1 MTKTKVSLFKVN
13 GNNYTIPFILLT
25 TLFLMWG
32 LANNMTDT
40 LLAAF
45 KKIMSMTDFQTS
57 WIQLAFYGSY
67 FLLALPAALF
77 IKRFTYKSGV
87 LLGLGMFIAG
97 SLLFYPASN
106 TQQYSHFLLA
116 LFILAGGLSILET
129 SSNSYVIFLGPEET
143 ATRRLNLAQS
153 FNPIGSI
160 IGVVLSKFFIL
171 SHLNQASVSERA
183 AMSADQ
189 LKIIQTEELNAVMG
203 PYVGV
208 AFVLLL
214 IWIMI
219 AVSKMPKTGD
229 SSGMHFS
236 STVKRIIKNK
246 NYVSGVV
253 AQFFYVGAQIG
264 VWSFTIRYV
273 MQELSVNEES
283 ASSYY
288 IAALVAF
295 TLSRFVFTGLMKYF
309 KPGTLLSVSAGL
321 AIISTLIVI
330 FYGGIVAVISLVS
343 ISAFMSLMFP
353 TIFGL
358 AVKGLGDDTKVA
370 GSGLIMA
377 ILGGALLTAAQGQVS
392 DITGNI
398 HYSFFIPLVCFVVI
412 TFYGFYSNRVKI
424 V

>member
-1 MTKTKVSLFKVN
+1 MKSSTSLFNIN
-13 GNNYTIPFILLT
+13 GKSYLYPFILLT

-45 KKIMSMTDFQTS
+45 KKIMSMSDFQTS

-67 FLLALPAALF
+67 FCLAIPAALF
-77 IKRFTYKSGV
+77 IKRFNYKSGV
-87 LLGLGMFIAG
+87 LLGLGLFIAG
-97 SLLFYPASN
+97 SMAFYPASI
-106 TQQYSHFLLA
+106 TQLYGHFLLA
-116 LFILAGGLSILET
+116 LFVLAGGLSILET
-129 SSNSYVIFLGPEET
+129 SANSYIIFLGPEET

-160 IGVVLSKFFIL
+160 LGVVLSKYFIL
-171 SHLNQASVSERA
+171 SSLHQAGTEARMQ
-183 AMSADQ
+183 MSAGQ
-189 LKIIQTEELNAVMG
+189 LKDIQSEELNAVMG
-203 PYVGV
+203 PYVGI
-208 AFVLLL
+208 AAVLLL
-214 IWIMI
+214 IWLMI
-219 AVSKMPKTGD
+219 AFYKMPKAMDGSELNFIPTIR
-229 SSGMHFS
+229 
-236 STVKRIIKNK
+236 KLLKNR

-273 MQELSVNEES
+273 MLEMELNEEG

-295 TLSRFVFTGLMKYF
+295 TISRFVFTGLMKYF
-309 KPGTLLSVSAGL
+309 KPGNLLAFSAMAAMLCSV
-321 AIISTLIVI
+321 IVI
-330 FYGGIVAVISLVS
+330 FGSGLVAVIALVA

-353 TIFGL
+353 TIFGQ
-358 AVKGLGDDTKVA
+358 AVRGLGADTKIA

-377 ILGGALLTAAQGQVS
+377 ILGGAVLTALQGLIS
-392 DITGNI
+392 DSTSNI
-398 HYSFFIPLVCFVVI
+398 HYSYIVPLFCFLVI
-412 TFYGFYSNRVKI
+412 FVYGIRSEKLRI